1 MIQRIK
7 HIVTVL
13 ALLLATTSL
22 WAQET
27 NLMEVDYAST
37 PRTLTIAD
45 IKVTGSETYED
56 YVLISFSGLSVGKTI
71 KVPGNDISN
80 AVNRFWKQ
88 GFFSDV
94 KIYADSIARDSIWL
108 TIALQQRPR
117 ISKINYY
124 GMRQGEREDVE
135 PQAGL
140 SVGAQV
146 TPDLIDR
153 SKILIKKHFAEKGYL
168 NTDVL
173 IYQKKD
179 PANPGS
185 VTLDI
190 SVDKKTKVKVNEMFI
205 IGNEALSVNKI
216 DRAMKKTN
224 RAVIWNFFR
233 TKKFVKSS
241 YEADKKAVIAKYN
254 EIGYRDAIML
264 RDSVA
269 KVDDEHV
276 NLYMWIDEGKKYYFG
291 DITWSGNTLYS
302 SELLNRYLSIKKGDT
317 YNLKHLEKRL
327 DQDEDAV
334 GALYRDRGYLFFNVE
349 PIEVGFNGD
358 TINFEMRMYEGQP
371 ATINKVEIKGNDR
384 VYEHVV
390 RRELRTRP
398 GQLYSQSDIIRSL
411 RDLAQL
417 QYFNEEKLYNGIDV
431 QPNVEDGTVD
441 LTYNLESKSSDQF
454 EFSAGWGQSGPVVS
468 VGVKFTNFAIQNL
481 FKPKMYRIVP
491 QGEGQTFALKVQT
504 NGKYYQNYS
513 LSFYEPWLGGKRPNS
528 FSMGVYYSVQT
539 GYSQRYI
546 NAMNNNYYNSYN
558 YYYNQYG
565 GNYGYNNNYMTPE
578 YDSNKHVRVFGA
590 NMGFGTRLN
599 WPDDYFTFYAELS
612 YQHFNLK
619 NWYSYYYGFSDGIAN
634 NLSLSLTLGRNS
646 IDNPIYTRRGSAFS
660 FSVSATPPYSA
671 WDKVDYSTATDAQ
684 KYKWIEYHKWK
695 IGGKVFTPL
704 TRDEKLVLM
713 ARLEY
718 GFLGSYNKNKQSP
731 FEKFYVGG
739 DGMSGYT
746 SVGSEQIGLRG
757 YASSSLTPLNEKGN
771 YNGNLYTRATVELRY
786 PIMMQG
792 STCIW
797 ALAFLEAGN
806 CWANF
811 KEFNPFDLKRSAG
824 VGVRVYLPMFGLL
837 GVDWG
842 YGFDAIHGSRENSK
856 SQFTFVLGQEF

>member
-1 MIQRIK
+1 MTQRIK
-7 HIVTVL
+7 HIAMVF
-13 ALLLATTSL
+13 ALLLVAVSAL
-22 WAQET
+22 AQGRKGVEI
-27 NLMEVDYAST
+27 DYAGA
-37 PRTLTIAD
+37 PRMLTIAD

-56 YVLISFSGLSVGKTI
+56 YVLIGFSGLSVGKTI
-71 KVPGNDISN
+71 KVPGNEITS
-80 AVNRFWKQ
+80 AVNKFWKQ
-88 GFFSDV
+88 GYFSDV
-94 KIYADSIARDSIWL
+94 KIYADSIARDSIWF

-140 SVGAQV
+140 SVGAQI
-146 TPDLIDR
+146 TPDLLDR

-168 NTDVL
+168 NTQVL

-179 PANPGS
+179 PANPGN
-185 VTLDI
+185 VILDI
-190 SVDKKTKVKVNEMFI
+190 SVDKKTKVRVSQIFV
-205 IGNEALSVNKI
+205 IGNEALSLPKI
-216 DRAMKKTN
+216 DRVMKKTN
-224 RAVIWNFFR
+224 RAVLLNLFR
-233 TKKFVKSS
+233 SKKFVQSA
-241 YEADKKAVIAKYN
+241 YNEDKKSVIAKYN
-254 EIGYRDAIML
+254 EIGYRDAVL
-264 RDSVA
+264 LKDSVA

-276 NLYMWIDEGKKYYFG
+276 NIYLWLNEGKKYYFG
-291 DITWSGNTLYS
+291 DVTWSGNTLYS
-302 SELLNRYLSIKKGDT
+302 SELLNRYLNIKKGDT
-317 YNLKHLEKRL
+317 YNLKHLQKRL
-327 DQDEDAV
+327 DQDDDAV
-334 GALYRDRGYLFFNVE
+334 GALYRDRGYLFFNVD
-349 PIEVGFNGD
+349 PVEVGFNGD
-358 TINFEMRMYEGQP
+358 TINYEMRMYEGQP

-384 VYEHVV
+384 VYEHVI

-398 GQLYSQSDIIRSL
+398 GQLYSQSDVVRSL
-411 RDLAQL
+411 RDIAQL
-417 QYFNEEKLYNGIDV
+417 QYFNEEKLYNGIDI

-481 FKPKMYRIVP
+481 FKPKMYHVVP

-528 FSMGVYYSVQT
+528 LSLGLYYTVQT
-539 GYSQRYI
+539 GYSERYYRQLDQ
-546 NAMNNNYYNSYN
+546 NYYNSYN
-558 YYYNQYG
+558 YYNNMYG
-565 GNYGYNNNYMTPE
+565 GNYGNNYITPE
-578 YDSNKHVRVFGA
+578 YDSNKHIRVFGA
-590 NMGFGTRLN
+590 NVGFGTRLN
-599 WPDDYFTFYAELS
+599 WPDDYFTFYGELS

-619 NWYSYYYGFSDGIAN
+619 NWIRSYYGFSDGVAN

-660 FSVSATPPYSA
+660 FSVSATPPYSL
-671 WDKVDYSTATDAQ
+671 WDGIDYSTATEEQ
-684 KYKWIEYHKWK
+684 KIKWIEYHKWK
-695 IGGKVFTPL
+695 IGGKIFTPL
-704 TRDEKLVLM
+704 THDEKLVLM

-718 GFLGSYNKNKQSP
+718 GFLGSYNKNKPSP

-739 DGMSGYT
+739 DGMSGYQ
-746 SVGSEQIGLRG
+746 SVGSDLVGLRG
-757 YASSSLTPLNEKGN
+757 YAASSLTPFNAKGN

-806 CWANF
+806 CWSSF

-824 VGVRVYLPMFGLL
+824 LGVRVYLPMFGLL

-842 YGFDAIHGSRENSK
+842 YGFDAIRGSRDNSK